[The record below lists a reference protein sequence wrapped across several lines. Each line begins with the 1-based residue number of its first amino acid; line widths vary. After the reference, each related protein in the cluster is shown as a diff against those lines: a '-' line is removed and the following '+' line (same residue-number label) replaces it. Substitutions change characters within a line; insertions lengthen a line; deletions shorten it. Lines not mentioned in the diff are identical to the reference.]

1 MAFERDVVV
10 IGASAGGV
18 EALCQTVRSL
28 SDEFPAA
35 VLVVMHLSPGA
46 TTALPQI
53 LTRAG
58 PLRAVQATHAA
69 PLTRGVIH
77 VAPPDHHLLI
87 DGGAL
92 MLSHGPTE
100 NGHRPAINATFRSAA
115 VAAGPRAIGV
125 ILSGALH
132 DGAAGLGAVVE
143 RGGLAMV
150 QDPAD
155 ALYPGMPESALACV
169 STEHVYPADVLG
181 KVLDHVVRTA
191 ASTRPVEPPSPAL
204 LLEDRIARDGVRVS
218 PAATSAP
225 TGNARP
231 PPKRC
236 AGSCCPSPP
245 RPRHTRE
252 RRRRPTAGTAVPARV
267 AVGVPEHT
275 EDRHRAGREH
285 DRAHDIAPAASARA
299 AGRCLH
305 RRRDFPGPG
314 VQPVLDRGRGRPG
327 RARAARPI
335 PPRVRRVA
343 CGA

>member
-28 SDEFPAA
+28 SGEFPAA
-35 VLVVMHLSPGA
+35 VLVVMHLAPGA

-132 DGAAGLGAVVE
+132 DGAVGLGAVVE

-204 LLEDRIARDGVRVS
+204 LLEDRIARDGVRR
-218 PAATSAP
+218 
-225 TGNARP
+225 G
-231 PPKRC
+231 
-236 AGSCCPSPP
+236 
-245 RPRHTRE
+245 
-252 RRRRPTAGTAVPARV
+252 AVAEEV
-267 AVGVPEHT
+267 A
-275 EDRHRAGREH
+275 
-285 DRAHDIAPAASARA
+285 AASGYSCPDCQGSLLEIGQQAGQYRCRIGHAWSAEALLAARDIELERALWTALRSLDEKAALARRMQHDA
-299 AGRCLH
+299 AGRGHAGLTGRYVNTARECATAAETL
-305 RRRDFPGPG
+305 RRFLLSLSPETE
-314 VQPVLDRGRGRPG
+314 
-327 RARAARPI
+327 AHS
-335 PPRVRRVA
+335 
-343 CGA
+343 